1 MTHPW
6 RRYETPAVI
15 AAKRRESAE
24 RKEAALGRQARYSPS
39 REPVNRFSQK
49 R

>member
-6 RRYETPAVI
+6 RRYESPEVI

-24 RKEAALGRQARYSPS
+24 RKEAAIARQARYAPS
-39 REPVNRFSQK
+39 REPVNKFSG
-49 R
+49 RR